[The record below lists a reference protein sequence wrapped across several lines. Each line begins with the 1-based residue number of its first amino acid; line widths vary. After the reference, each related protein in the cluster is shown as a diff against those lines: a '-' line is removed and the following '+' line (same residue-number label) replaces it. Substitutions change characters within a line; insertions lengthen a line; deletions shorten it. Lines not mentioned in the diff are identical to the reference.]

1 MYIGLKMKP
10 WEIIKLL
17 EADNS
22 RLAKEKI
29 LRDEAGC
36 ANKEFFH
43 GVRLALDP
51 LITYGVKK
59 VDIQKGPGGPGLD
72 WTIFQQALDGL
83 RAREIT
89 GNAAQL
95 VLDTMMA
102 EATQE
107 QWNDWFRRI
116 LIKDLRCGVSEK
128 TVNNVVKKDYPD
140 YIIPVFTCQLAHDGA
155 NHEKKLVGKKQIE
168 VKLDG
173 VRVIAILYKDK
184 RPEVFSRNGKQ
195 FHNFEHIVEQLHN
208 VVRTYGIGTDMILDG
223 EVMSSSFQDLMK
235 QVHRKTNVQSDD
247 AILHCFD
254 MITLEEFQQ
263 GGSVRPQHERSQE
276 LDSWIEKHAPELP
289 HVATLTWE
297 DVDLDTPEGQATL
310 KQINKQAIDGGY
322 EGIMIKDPN
331 AGYECKRSHSWLKM
345 KPFIEVSLE
354 ITDVEEGTGRN
365 KERLGALVCSG
376 VDDGK
381 QIKVN
386 VGSGFSDD
394 QRIDFYGVRDTLPGQ
409 YVEVRADA
417 ITQNQDGTYSLR
429 FPRFLRFRGVEP
441 GEKL

>member
-1 MYIGLKMKP
+1 MKP

-195 FHNFEHIVEQLHN
+195 FHNFEHIVDQLAH
-208 VVRTYGIGTDMILDG
+208 VVQTYGIGTDMILDG